1 MAATND
7 NDLEIVLVKHVL
19 TIAYKPKGQVLYS
32 LACKAATRPN
42 SLRRP
47 IPRLHFLPA
56 ITLFIAYAYSEKD
69 LDLPVHIDNTEIK
82 NIQKDV
88 PGKVDRVLIVD
99 DSDGIR
105 DTLSVTLEREGYAV
119 TTAGNGEE
127 AQDLI
132 EANRFDVILLDV
144 NLPGRLSGLDILN
157 TIRKQHSLLDLPV
170 VMISGSSESST
181 VISALQAGA
190 NDYLVKPLDILSVR
204 ARIKTQLTLKHLKE
218 LNDRFLRTAS
228 HDLKKPV
235 MLILDVARQIQEHCP
250 PGTAMTEDNQS
261 ALSLLIESGEYM
273 QQIISEFL
281 DLGSMHSGQYPVSK
295 ITTDLGAIVRQAVAR
310 NSGYAKS
317 KDMNLELKFLSDLPL
332 IIVDETRIMQVLDNF
347 IGNAIKFCPAKS
359 RIVVTTKKSG
369 AWLVCEVSDNGP
381 GIADEDM
388 DKLFVEYAKIQNR
401 PTGKEKSSGLGLA
414 ICKELILLHDG
425 EVGADN
431 NPGGGARFWFRLP
444 TMAKA

>member
-1 MAATND
+1 MDT
-7 NDLEIVLVKHVL
+7 
-19 TIAYKPKGQVLYS
+19 
-32 LACKAATRPN
+32 
-42 SLRRP
+42 
-47 IPRLHFLPA
+47 
-56 ITLFIAYAYSEKD
+56 
-69 LDLPVHIDNTEIK
+69 TENK
-82 NIQKDV
+82 NIQEDA
-88 PGKVDRVLIVD
+88 PGRANRVLVVD

-105 DTLSVTLEREGYAV
+105 DTLSITLEREGYTV
-119 TTAGNGEE
+119 TTTGDAKE
-127 AQDLI
+127 AQGLI
-132 EANRFDVILLDV
+132 ESNRFDMVLLDV
-144 NLPGRLSGLDILN
+144 KLPGGLSGLDILG

-170 VMISGSSESST
+170 VMISGSGESDT
-181 VISALQAGA
+181 VVSALQAGA
-190 NDYLVKPLDILSVR
+190 NDYLVKPLDIHAVR
-204 ARIKTQLTLKHLKE
+204 ARIKTQLTLRHLKE

-235 MLILDVARQIQEHCP
+235 MLILDVARQIQKHCP

-281 DLGSMHSGQYPVSK
+281 DLSSIHSGQYPVSK
-295 ITTDLGAIVRQAVAR
+295 TTTDLEAIVRQAVAC
-310 NSGYAKS
+310 NSTYAKS
-317 KDMNLELKFLSDLPL
+317 KEMTLELKFLSDLPL
-332 IIVDETRIMQVLDNF
+332 IVADETRIMQVLDNF
-347 IGNAIKFCPAKS
+347 IGNAIKFSPAKS
-359 RIVVTTKKSG
+359 HIIVTASVDG

-401 PTGKEKSSGLGLA
+401 PTGKEISSGLGLA

-444 TMAKA
+444 TMTITSKSCS